1 MRRWMFFVTVFTLIT
16 AGCAPAT
23 TPAPA
28 PTAAPAGLQV
38 VDPWVRAAS
47 LAPAE
52 GDMATATPAAMTAAT
67 PAGDDMGMGMGGVN
81 SAIYLTIK
89 NPSAVADRLIKAQSD
104 VAKAVELHTM
114 AEENGVMKMHP
125 VEAVDVP
132 AQGEAVLKPGGF
144 HIMLL
149 NLNRDLKV
157 GDKVTVT
164 LTFEK
169 SGPLTV
175 EAVVR
180 EN

>member
-1 MRRWMFFVTVFTLIT
+1 MRSLFAFVTVVAALV
-16 AGCAPAT
+16 AAACAPAA

-28 PTAAPAGLQV
+28 ARLEI
-38 VDPWVRAAS
+38 VDAWARAAS
-47 LAPAE
+47 LMPA
-52 GDMATATPAAMTAAT
+52 ATATPDSGMMAAT
-67 PAGDDMGMGMGGVN
+67 PAAGGEMGMGMGGVN

-89 NPSAVADRLIKAQSD
+89 NPTAAADRLIKAQSD
-104 VAKAVELHTM
+104 VAASVELHTM

-125 VEAVDVP
+125 VDGVDVP

-149 NLNRDLKV
+149 NIARDLKV

-169 SGPLTV
+169 AGTLTV
-175 EAVVR
+175 EAEVR
-180 EN
+180 ER